1 MKRVDTLAT
10 FMIIEKVN
18 NWVETKDDSHHSQN
32 TDE

>member
-10 FMIIEKVN
+10 FMIIEKVD
-18 NWVETKDDSHHSQN
+18 NWVEIMDDSHHSQN